1 MKIRLQG
8 LKDQPHYKVK
18 KCWVVKKTF
27 LVCEYHAKGNHDR
40 GKYIRNGC
48 NSKLR

>member
-27 LVCEYHAKGNHDR
+27 LVCEYHAKGNHDEVNR
-40 GKYIRNGC
+40 LEMDVIVN
-48 NSKLR
+48 